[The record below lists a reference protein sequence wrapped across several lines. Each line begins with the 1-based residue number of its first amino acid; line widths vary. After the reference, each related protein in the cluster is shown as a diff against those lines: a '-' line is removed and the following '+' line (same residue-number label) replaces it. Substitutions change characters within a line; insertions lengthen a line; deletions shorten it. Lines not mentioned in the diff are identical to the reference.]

1 MFILD
6 FEKIKDIKDDNDLK
20 EAIKTIKIF
29 LPSFCH
35 QFFSIC
41 KYSIYN
47 NKQINFQSMPLNLR
61 FVEINKINNLE
72 IDSYLTWIFKH
83 DVQTIL

>member
-35 QFFSIC
+35 
-41 KYSIYN
+41 
-47 NKQINFQSMPLNLR
+47 
-61 FVEINKINNLE
+61 
-72 IDSYLTWIFKH
+72 
-83 DVQTIL
+83 